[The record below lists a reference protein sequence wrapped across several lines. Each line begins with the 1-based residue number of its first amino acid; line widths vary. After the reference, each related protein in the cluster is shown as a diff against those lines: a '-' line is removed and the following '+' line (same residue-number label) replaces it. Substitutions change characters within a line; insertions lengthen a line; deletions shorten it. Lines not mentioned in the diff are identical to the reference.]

1 LAAFAVTLA
10 LSTPAQARTL
20 ARVTLPDSLAID
32 GASLRLNG
40 MALYEKFTFN
50 VLVAGLYLE
59 RPERS
64 AERVLAADRPR
75 RYVTRFLRDVGAKRI
90 RDAWRK
96 GFRQN
101 SPDASAEVR
110 AQFEQLCG
118 WIRDF
123 RRGEEI
129 VVTYV
134 PGRGSEIE
142 ISGARARTI
151 PGKGFADAYFALALG
166 PKPVPGEKFKRRLL
180 GG

>member
-1 LAAFAVTLA
+1 VTF
-10 LSTPAQARTL
+10 
-20 ARVTLPDSLAID
+20 PDSIAVD
-32 GASLRLNG
+32 GVSLRLNG

-96 GFRQN
+96 GLRQN
-101 SPDASAEVR
+101 SPDAPAEVR
-110 AQFEQLCG
+110 AQFEQLCA

-123 RRGEEI
+123 RRGDEI
-129 VVTYV
+129 VVTYL

-142 ISGARARTI
+142 ISGARVGAMI

-166 PKPVPGEKFKRRLL
+166 PKPVPGGKFKRRLL